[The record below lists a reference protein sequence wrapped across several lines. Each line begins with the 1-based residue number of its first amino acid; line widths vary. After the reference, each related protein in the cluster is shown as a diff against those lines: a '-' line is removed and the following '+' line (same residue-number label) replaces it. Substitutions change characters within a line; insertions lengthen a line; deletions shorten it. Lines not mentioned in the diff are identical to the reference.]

1 MSGLED
7 IPPVPKIEHSEEEEF
22 DESSNEADD
31 PSLAQEPAQVQKR
44 KGGRKP
50 VSIDLNG
57 YGNKRSLTRV

>member
-7 IPPVPKIEHSEEEEF
+7 MPPVPKVEHSEDEEF

-31 PSLAQEPAQVQKR
+31 TGLAQEPAQVQKR

-50 VSIDLNG
+50 VSISLNG
-57 YGNKRSLTRV
+57 HTTSTGR